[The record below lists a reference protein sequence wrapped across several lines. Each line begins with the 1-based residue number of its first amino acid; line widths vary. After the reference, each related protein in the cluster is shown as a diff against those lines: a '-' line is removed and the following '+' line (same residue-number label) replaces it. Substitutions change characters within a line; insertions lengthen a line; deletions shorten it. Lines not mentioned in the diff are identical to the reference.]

1 MLIRKIFVSD
11 DEFFSP
17 HEVSIRVSKDGDLA
31 IRYLLAR
38 GRPYE
43 APEADMVRKYLSIGM
58 NVIELGG
65 CYGIVSALIR
75 KQIGPDAKHIIV
87 EADPSL
93 AKICVLNANLENT
106 KNIAEVVVAAV
117 DYSGAKSITF
127 SPGQNVHG
135 GHVANNEEAG
145 FSVSTTTLAKQV
157 LKLPKNQYI
166 LVYDI
171 EGAELDL
178 FHHEKKALSTA
189 YLIILE
195 THPKIYPRK
204 NLDYQ
209 QIQTNIESAGLVEIE
224 KSGAVVCFASQTAM
238 KDLNLI

>member
-1 MLIRKIFVSD
+1 
-11 DEFFSP
+11 
-17 HEVSIRVSKDGDLA
+17 
-31 IRYLLAR
+31 
-38 GRPYE
+38 
-43 APEADMVRKYLSIGM
+43 
-58 NVIELGG
+58 
-65 CYGIVSALIR
+65 
-75 KQIGPDAKHIIV
+75 
-87 EADPSL
+87 
-93 AKICVLNANLENT
+93 
-106 KNIAEVVVAAV
+106 VVAAV

-135 GHVANNEEAG
+135 GHVANDKEAG
-145 FSVSTTTLAKQV
+145 FSVPTTTLAKQV

-166 LVYDI
+166 LVCDI

-178 FHHEKKALSTA
+178 FHHEKKALSKA

-209 QIQTNIESAGLVEIE
+209 KIQTNIESAGLVEIE
-224 KSGAVVCFASQTAM
+224 RSGAVVCFASETAM